1 MPITL
6 AEAKVG
12 MADKVDQQ
20 IVDMFR
26 RSSLL
31 LDRLTFDNAISPGT
45 GGSTLVYGYT
55 QLKTH
60 STAAVRAINSE
71 YTANEAKREKK
82 TTQAII
88 MGGAFEVDR
97 VIQDTSGAIDEL
109 VFQADEKI
117 KATANFFTH
126 CVINGT
132 APDTAATGK
141 ATGKATDTA
150 ATDKAAGTFDG
161 LNKLLAGSSTEYT
174 ATADLSTSENVTANY
189 NKFLDELDEFISCLD
204 GMPDMLIMNRKML
217 SKLRGIA
224 RRAGYYDVTKDDFG
238 RGVETYNGI
247 ALMDAGEYYNGSK
260 TVDIVADTA
269 AGSGTFF
276 TSDIYAVKFGLD
288 AFHGISPT
296 GTKVI
301 TSYMPDLTQPGAV
314 KKGEVELVAGVAL
327 KNTLKA
333 GHMKGIITAQKTS

>member
-1 MPITL
+1 MAITL

-20 IVDMFR
+20 VVDMFR

-31 LDRLTFDNAISPGT
+31 LDRLIFDNAISPGT
-45 GGSTLVYGYT
+45 GGSTLTYGYI
-55 QLKTH
+55 QLKTP

-82 TTQAII
+82 TTSAII
-88 MGGAFEVDR
+88 MGGAFQVDR

-117 KATANFFTH
+117 KATANFFTN

-132 APDTAATGK
+132 S
-141 ATGKATDTA
+141 
-150 ATDKAAGTFDG
+150 AGSGAGYVPNTFDG
-161 LNKLLAGSSTEYT
+161 LKKLLAGTSTEYT
-174 ATADLSTSENVTANY
+174 STADLTTAENMDANY
-189 NKFLDELDEFISCLD
+189 NLFLDELDEFISGLD

-224 RRAGYYDVTKDDFG
+224 RRAGYYTSSRDEFG
-238 RGVETYNGI
+238 RVVETYNGI
-247 ALMDAGEYYNGSK
+247 ELMDAGEYYDGS
-260 TVDIVADTA
+260 TNTSIVADVAATSGA
-269 AGSGTFF
+269 AG

-301 TSYMPDLTQPGAV
+301 TSYMPDLTLPGAV
-314 KKGEVELVAGVAL
+314 KTGEVELVAGVAL

-333 GHMKGIITAQKTS
+333 GRMTGIKTAPQTA

>member
-12 MADKVDQQ
+12 MADKVAQQ

-55 QLKTH
+55 QLKTP
-60 STAAVRAINSE
+60 STAAVRAINNE

-132 APDTAATGK
+132 AAGAAAPGK
-141 ATGKATDTA
+141 AT
-150 ATDKAAGTFDG
+150 GTFDG
-161 LNKLLAGSSTEYT
+161 LNKLLANSSTEYT

-189 NKFLDELDEFISCLD
+189 NQFLDELDEFISGLD
-204 GMPDMLIMNRKML
+204 GMPDMLLMNRKML

-224 RRAGYYDVTKDDFG
+224 RRAGYYESNKDDFG
-238 RGVETYNGI
+238 RTVETYNGI
-247 ALMDAGEYYNGSK
+247 ALMDAGEYYDGSK

-269 AGSGTFF
+269 AGSGTFG

-301 TSYMPDLTQPGAV
+301 TSYMPDLTLPGAV

-333 GHMKGIITAQKTS
+333 GHMKGIITAPKTA